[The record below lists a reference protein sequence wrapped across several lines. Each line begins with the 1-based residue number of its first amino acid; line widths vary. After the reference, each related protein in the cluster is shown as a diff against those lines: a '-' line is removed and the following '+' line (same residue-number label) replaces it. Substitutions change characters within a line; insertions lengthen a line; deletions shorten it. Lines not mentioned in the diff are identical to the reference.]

1 MTTFDT
7 YILNAFEVLS
17 TAAKATTPKDE
28 LTPEEAAEAEAE
40 IAAENAIKAARK
52 KALRGD
58 YYFTFIFIII
68 LHLFLFLFEV
78 FSAAEKVAEAKAATD
93 KANAEK
99 EALRTAQ
106 RKRNTQLALKTHA
119 VLGARWLRDSQR
131 ALPDAYFP
139 GASVLD
145 YCCPR
150 PIARAAMRQLQSGL
164 GQKTSIQ
171 KPTHFR

>member
-58 YYFTFIFIII
+58 YYFTFIFYS
-68 LHLFLFLFEV
+68 FL
-78 FSAAEKVAEAKAATD
+78 K
-93 KANAEK
+93 
-99 EALRTAQ
+99 
-106 RKRNTQLALKTHA
+106 
-119 VLGARWLRDSQR
+119 
-131 ALPDAYFP
+131 YFP
-139 GASVLD
+139 QLRKSRRLKPQQIRQM
-145 YCCPR
+145 PR
-150 PIARAAMRQLQSGL
+150 RR
-164 GQKTSIQ
+164 
-171 KPTHFR
+171 HFERRSENAIRSLRSKLTRF